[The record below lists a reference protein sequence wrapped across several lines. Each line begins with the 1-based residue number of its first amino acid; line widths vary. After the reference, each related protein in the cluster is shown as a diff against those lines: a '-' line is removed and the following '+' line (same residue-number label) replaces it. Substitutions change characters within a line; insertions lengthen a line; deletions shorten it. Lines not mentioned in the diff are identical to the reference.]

1 MGSRDAVE
9 GGTLLG
15 VDLTNTLVVQL
26 PQLVMVMPDHLLDDL
41 VRQVSRGRVER
52 GQKVVVRNVG
62 A

>member
-26 PQLVMVMPDHLLDDL
+26 PQLVMVVPDHLLDDL